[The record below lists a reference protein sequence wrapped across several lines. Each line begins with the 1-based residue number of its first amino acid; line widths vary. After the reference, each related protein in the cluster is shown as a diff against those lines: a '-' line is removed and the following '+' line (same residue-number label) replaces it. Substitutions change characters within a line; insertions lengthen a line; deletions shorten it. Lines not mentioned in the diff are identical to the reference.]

1 MKIIE
6 ILRKAQE
13 VNLLI
18 EAYEEDLR
26 KIPQDAVSKLEEL
39 RKTFEELKQVYHEK
53 ELESKKLEGEI
64 EIELEKLKEKEQTL
78 EKGGL
83 RPKEIQALQEDINSR
98 KARLE
103 QLKQSLSQKEA
114 EVKSLKEKIEVY
126 EEELKNIS
134 EKLETDLKRKEELE
148 SAIDEKKREL
158 KDLLDQLPDEA
169 RSLYLSLKSRYRHEV
184 VVPVE
189 VDDQGKAKYYCSA
202 CSIKLSK
209 SEIDILRRDKK
220 HIHTCPYCGRIL
232 YFKE

>member
-6 ILRKAQE
+6 ILKKAQE
-13 VNLLI
+13 VHLLL
-18 EAYEEDLR
+18 EAFEEDLK
-26 KIPQDAVSKLEEL
+26 KIPQDAVKKLEEL
-39 RKTFEELKQVYHEK
+39 RKTFEELKQVYKEK
-53 ELESKKLEGEI
+53 DLESKKLEGEI
-64 EIELEKLKEKEQTL
+64 QLELEKLKEKEQVL

-83 RPKEIQALQEDINSR
+83 KPKEIQALQEDINSR
-98 KARLE
+98 KAHIE
-103 QLKQSLSQKEA
+103 QLKNSLAQKEVEA
-114 EVKSLKEKIEVY
+114 KSLKEKIDLY
-126 EEELKNIS
+126 DEELNNIS
-134 EKLETDLKRKEELE
+134 EKLKADLKRKKELE
-148 SAIDEKKREL
+148 AAIEEKKKEL
-158 KDLLDQLPDEA
+158 QGILEQLPDEA
-169 RSLYLSLKSRYRHEV
+169 RALYLSLKSRYRHEI